1 MVLGGNV
8 WVSLATVLHFSYT
21 LFPSPAP
28 SPRMLQPPT
37 GLDFLLS
44 AYVLHSNLSPSANI

>member
-1 MVLGGNV
+1 MLGGDV

-21 LFPSPAP
+21 LFPSPAA
-28 SPRMLQPPT
+28 SLRMLQPPT